1 MKLKYIPV
9 FAEDVD
15 AQISFY
21 TQKLGFSAIS
31 NISFMEGERCT
42 VLQSDNLDVA
52 LVVGG
57 SNGTNNTFK
66 SCIILNTEDCLKDYL
81 SYKTSG
87 VFFCTTPRYLPNGLA
102 AEFLDPGGN
111 RFILLEER
119 NYTEI

>member
-9 FAEDVD
+9 FAEDVN
-15 AQISFY
+15 AQINFY

-31 NISFMEGERCT
+31 NISFMEGEKCT

-57 SNGTNNTFK
+57 SNGTNNAFK

-81 SYKTSG
+81 LYKTSG
-87 VFFCTTPRYLPNGLA
+87 VFLHNSAVFA
-102 AEFLDPGGN
+102 
-111 RFILLEER
+111 
-119 NYTEI
+119 